1 MHVGESFQVLGPSG
15 VTPSTPPQTGSASVE
30 SDEYAQ
36 AVSAYIK
43 EVVDRAVKAEG
54 ERIALLLSEMDL
66 GVEKQ
71 IAAKLI
77 QLLRNGD

>member
-1 MHVGESFQVLGPSG
+1 
-15 VTPSTPPQTGSASVE
+15 VE